1 MKFRIDEY
9 ANLDAF
15 IHRWNPQSKLIGLGI
30 LMFAFAN
37 VQQLWLVHP
46 MLLVALTLYSIS
58 KLPLSF
64 LGDRLQYP
72 GLFILGVVGLLP
84 FISGQTVLW
93 SWGPLIIRQ
102 EGSLAVLL
110 IASRFLAIFTT
121 GVVLL
126 GTCSFIT
133 LIKAMRSLGLSPIL
147 ADMLLISYRYI
158 FELSH
163 QLQMMKRATI
173 LRGFQPHQFSRRN
186 LQIYAALAGS
196 LLIRSYQQSE
206 QVYKAMQLRGY
217 GIPDKTHKPWEFLT
231 DLPSAIAL
239 GISLILAT
247 LFVTLSTIST

>member
-1 MKFRIDEY
+1 
-9 ANLDAF
+9 
-15 IHRWNPQSKLIGLGI
+15 
-30 LMFAFAN
+30 MFAFAN
-37 VQQLWLVHP
+37 VQQLWLVPP
-46 MLLVALTLYSIS
+46 MLLVTLTLYTIS